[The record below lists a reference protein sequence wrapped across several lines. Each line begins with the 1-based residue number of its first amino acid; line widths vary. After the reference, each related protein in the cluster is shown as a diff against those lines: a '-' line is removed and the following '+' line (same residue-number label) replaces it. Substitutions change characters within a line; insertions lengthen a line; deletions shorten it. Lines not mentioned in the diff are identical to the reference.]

1 VKVPKKGGE
10 RGESRVEGRG
20 NYSQSIYRD
29 IWEAGEPFGK
39 KIKSETRGAFKS
51 II

>member
-1 VKVPKKGGE
+1 MKVPKKGGE

-39 KIKSETRGAFKS
+39 KIKSERRGGLLKA
-51 II
+51 